1 MAASTQ
7 SEQEVQAYLDTHKI
21 QTIVEDA
28 INACV
33 KANAPDPCLHMS
45 QTLANKS
52 APETIIKC
60 VARQIFDSRGNPTVE
75 VDVHTTKST
84 YRAAVPSGAS
94 TGIYEALELRDNDK
108 TAYMGKGVSQAVDN
122 VNKIISPALEGMSPI
137 DQKAIDDKMVQELD
151 GSKNEWGWSKSKL
164 GANAILAVSMA
175 VCKAGAAAKGIPLYK
190 HIANL
195 SNNPTDKMYM
205 PVPAFN
211 IINGGSHAG
220 NKLAMQE
227 FMILPVGATS
237 FKEAMRM
244 GSEVYHNLKKVIA
257 AKYGQDACNVGD
269 EGGFA
274 PNILDNKEGL
284 DLVVTAIEKAGYTG
298 KVKIGM
304 DVAASEFWKGDEKLY
319 DLDFKTEN
327 NDGSQKMSGEKLAEL
342 YETFVNNYPMISIE
356 DPFDQDDFL
365 SYTTTTAKLGDRC
378 QIVGD
383 DLLVTNPTRV
393 QKAIEENAC
402 NALLLK
408 VNQIGSVTEAID
420 AVTMAQKAGWGVMT
434 SHRSGETEDSFIAD
448 LAVGLKTG
456 QIKTGA
462 PCRSERLAK
471 YNQLLRI
478 EEELGVNAIYTG
490 EAFRAPGK

>member
-1 MAASTQ
+1 MAAQ
-7 SEQEVQAYLDTHKI
+7 SEQEVQAYLDQHKI

-33 KANAPDPCLHMS
+33 KAVADDPCLHMS
-45 QTLANKS
+45 QTLAAKA
-52 APETIIKC
+52 APEKITGCK
-60 VARQIFDSRGNPTVE
+60 ARQIFDSRGNPTVE
-75 VDVHTTKST
+75 VDVTTTKGS

-94 TGIYEALELRDNDK
+94 TGIYEALELRDKAKED
-108 TAYMGKGVSQAVDN
+108 YMGKGVSKAVAN
-122 VNKIISPALEGMSPI
+122 INTIIGPELKGMDPTK
-137 DQKAIDDKMVQELD
+137 QKEIDDKMVQELD

-175 VCKAGAAAKGIPLYK
+175 VCKAGAASKGMPLYK
-190 HIANL
+190 HIAEL
-195 SNNPTDKMYM
+195 AGNPTDKFYM
-205 PVPAFN
+205 PVPSFN

-227 FMILPVGATS
+227 FMILPVGASS
-237 FKEAMRM
+237 FTEAMKM
-244 GSEVYHNLKKVIA
+244 GSEVYHNLKSVIKG
-257 AKYGQDACNVGD
+257 KYGQDACNVGD

-284 DLVVTAIEKAGYTG
+284 DLVVEAIEKAGYTG

-304 DVAASEFWKGDEKLY
+304 DVAASEFWKEEEKVY

-327 NDGSQKMSGEKLAEL
+327 NDKTQHMSGEQLLDVYKD
-342 YETFVNNYPMISIE
+342 FVENYPMISIE
-356 DPFDQDDFL
+356 DPFDQDDFD
-365 SYTTTTAKLGDRC
+365 SYASMTSQLGEKC

-393 QKAIEENAC
+393 QKAIDTKAA

-408 VNQIGSVTEAID
+408 VNQIGTVTESIE
-420 AVTMAQKAGWGVMT
+420 AVKMAKAAGWGVMT
-434 SHRSGETEDSFIAD
+434 SHRSGETEDTFIAD

-478 EEELGVNAIYTG
+478 EEECNAVYTG
-490 EAFRAPGK
+490 ENFRFPPSE